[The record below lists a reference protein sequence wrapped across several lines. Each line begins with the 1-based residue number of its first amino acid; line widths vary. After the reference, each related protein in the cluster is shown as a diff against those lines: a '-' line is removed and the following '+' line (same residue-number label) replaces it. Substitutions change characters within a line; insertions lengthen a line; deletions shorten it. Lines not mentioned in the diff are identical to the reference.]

1 MAVAKEWFPRE
12 EAFLIRLEKQ
22 CNAYQKHFTEE
33 YTTYSTSARR
43 YNIPILVISAINGL
57 TAVGLTSFVEQ
68 KYVSVLNA
76 ILSAGTGVLGSIQLY
91 LKISEKQTKAMQAS
105 LLMKRLALKISKEI
119 SIDAGQRQTD
129 GKTFIQE
136 CFGEFNAALENG
148 NPIEVDLDNHVTV
161 NIVEPSVKKNM
172 FGFRTSPP
180 TTPSRESFDS
190 GARGKSLW
198 NTLRVDNLKEV
209 FRTPSPASSLAS

>member
-1 MAVAKEWFPRE
+1 MTLTKEWFPRDE
-12 EAFLIRLEKQ
+12 QFLIKLEKQ
-22 CNAYQKHFTEE
+22 CNAYQKHFTSE

-43 YNIPILVISAINGL
+43 YNIPILVISAVNGL
-57 TAVGLTSFVEQ
+57 TAVGLNSFVEQ

-91 LKISEKQTKAMQAS
+91 LKISEKQTKAMQSS

-119 SIDAGQRQTD
+119 SIDAPQRQTD

-148 NPIEVDLDNHVTV
+148 NPIEVTLDNHVTV
-161 NIVEPSVKKNM
+161 NIEEPSTKKGM
-172 FGFRTSPP
+172 FGFRNSPP
-180 TTPSRESFDS
+180 STPSRESFDS

-198 NTLRVDNLKEV
+198 NTLRVDMM
-209 FRTPSPASSLAS
+209 RTPSPSVQGS

>member
-1 MAVAKEWFPRE
+1 MLVKEWFPRE
-12 EAFLIRLEKQ
+12 EAFLTKLEKQ
-22 CNAYQKHFTEE
+22 CNAYQKHFTDE

-68 KYVSVLNA
+68 RYVSVLNA

-91 LKISEKQTKAMQAS
+91 LKISEKQTKAMQS
-105 LLMKRLALKISKEI
+105 SMLMKRLALKISKEL
-119 SIDAGQRQTD
+119 SIDAPQRQTD

-136 CFGEFNAALENG
+136 CFGEFNAAVENA
-148 NPIEVDLDNHVTV
+148 NPIEIELENHVTV
-161 NIVEPSVKKNM
+161 NIEEPSVKKNM

-180 TTPSRESFDS
+180 STPARSSFESD
-190 GARGKSLW
+190 ARGKSLW
-198 NTLRVDNLKEV
+198 NALRVDTLG
-209 FRTPSPASSLAS
+209 RTPSPGASEGS

>member
-1 MAVAKEWFPRE
+1 MVEKEWFPRE
-12 EAFLIRLEKQ
+12 EAFLTKLEKQ

-33 YTTYSTSARR
+33 YTAYSTSARR

-105 LLMKRLALKISKEI
+105 LLMKRLALKISKEL
-119 SIDAGQRQTD
+119 SIDAPQRQTD

-136 CFGEFNAALENG
+136 CFGEFNAAVENA
-148 NPIEVDLDNHVTV
+148 NPVEIQLDNHVTI
-161 NIVEPSVKKNM
+161 NIEEPSVKKNM
-172 FGFRTSPP
+172 FGFRSSPP
-180 TTPSRESFDS
+180 STPDRSSFEAD
-190 GARGKSLW
+190 ARGKSLW
-198 NTLRVDNLKEV
+198 NALRLDTMN
-209 FRTPSPASSLAS
+209 RAPSSASSLAS

>member
-1 MAVAKEWFPRE
+1 MTATKEWFPRE

-161 NIVEPSVKKNM
+161 NIEEPSIKKNM
-172 FGFRTSPP
+172 FGFR
-180 TTPSRESFDS
+180 TPSRESFDS

-198 NTLRVDNLKEV
+198 NSLRVDML
-209 FRTPSPASSLAS
+209 RTPSPSVQGS